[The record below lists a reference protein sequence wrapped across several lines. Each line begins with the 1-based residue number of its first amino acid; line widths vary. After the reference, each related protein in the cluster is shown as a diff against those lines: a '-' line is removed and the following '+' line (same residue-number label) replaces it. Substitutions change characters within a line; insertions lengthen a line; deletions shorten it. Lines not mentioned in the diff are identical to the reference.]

1 MQDNF
6 SIRDWKN
13 TKLYKEEYEGA
24 LTTEANTPRYPEG
37 ELSIEDKIKAITP
50 LWNQYQSASGD
61 EADKIKEKIS
71 RYTTYDNPNG
81 GGSYVWYILDNAKS
95 VEDVARIIKKEEDR
109 LKKDGYE
116 ESDYTVKLLVPKVYF
131 NVESGELSDNKNEWY
146 TDDELR
152 AGADQTSYTKGSELD
167 DIVFSGDYD
176 QALDFAK
183 RYPTL
188 IKVVK
193 DSVQEQDELEDDD
206 IELEIPGDEST
217 AVVDKSADVKARG
230 KEAKMKQAKAEF
242 KRLEDQM
249 KTHLELYKTSESEEN
264 KKTALQMLKNLTPEF
279 QAAKKAY
286 EKLKGVKL

>member
-6 SIRDWKN
+6 SIRSWKN
-13 TKLYKEEYEGA
+13 EKLYKEEYEGA
-24 LTTEANTPRYPEG
+24 LTTEANTPRYPEC
-37 ELSIEDKIKAITP
+37 ELPKEDKIKAIVP
-50 LWNQYQSASGD
+50 LWKQYSQSEDTSLRNQ
-61 EADKIKEKIS
+61 IKDKIS
-71 RYTTYDNPNG
+71 RYTTYDNEYG
-81 GGSYVWYILDNAKS
+81 GGSYAIEILDNAQS
-95 VEDVARIIKKEEDR
+95 IEDVAKIVMKNEK
-109 LKKDGYE
+109 GNTTSQQQY
-116 ESDYTVKLLVPKVYF
+116 SVKLLVPTVYY
-131 NVESGELSDNKNEWY
+131 NVENGELSDNKNEWY
-146 TDDELR
+146 TDDELK

-217 AVVDKSADVKARG
+217 ATVDKA
-230 KEAKMKQAKAEF
+230 MQAKASKQDKIIQDF
-242 KRLEDQM
+242 KRLQDQM

>member
-6 SIRDWKN
+6 SIRSWKN
-13 TKLYKEEYEGA
+13 EKLYKEEYEGA

-37 ELSIEDKIKAITP
+37 ELSVKDKIKAIVP
-50 LWNQYQSASGD
+50 LWKQYSQSEDTSLRD
-61 EADKIKEKIS
+61 QIKDKIS
-71 RYTTYDNPNG
+71 RYTTYDNEYG
-81 GGSYVWYILDNAKS
+81 GGSYAIEILDNS
-95 VEDVARIIKKEEDR
+95 QSIEDVAKIVMKNEKGNTTSQQQYSVE
-109 LKKDGYE
+109 
-116 ESDYTVKLLVPKVYF
+116 LLVPTVYY
-131 NVESGELSDNKNEWY
+131 NVENGELSDNKNEWY
-146 TDDELR
+146 TDTELK

-206 IELEIPGDEST
+206 IELEIPGEESN
-217 AVVDKSADVKARG
+217 APVGDK
-230 KEAKMKQAKAEF
+230 KMQAKASKQDKIIQDF
-242 KRLEDQM
+242 KRLQDQM

-279 QAAKKAY
+279 QAAKKEY

>member
-6 SIRDWKN
+6 SIRSWKN
-13 TKLYKEEYEGA
+13 EKLYKEEYEGA

-37 ELSIEDKIKAITP
+37 ELPIEDKIKAIVP
-50 LWNQYQSASGD
+50 LWKQYSQSEDTSLRNQ
-61 EADKIKEKIS
+61 IKDKIS
-71 RYTTYDNPNG
+71 RYTTYDNEYG
-81 GGSYVWYILDNAKS
+81 GGSYAIEILDNAQS
-95 VEDVARIIKKEEDR
+95 IEDVAKIVMKNEK
-109 LKKDGYE
+109 GNTTSQQQY
-116 ESDYTVKLLVPKVYF
+116 SVKLLVPTVYY
-131 NVESGELSDNKNEWY
+131 NVENGELSDNKNEWY
-146 TDDELR
+146 TDDELK

-206 IELEIPGDEST
+206 IELEIPGET
-217 AVVDKSADVKARG
+217 PTVDKAV
-230 KEAKMKQAKAEF
+230 QAKASKQDKIIQDF
-242 KRLEDQM
+242 KRLQDQM
-249 KTHLELYKTSESEEN
+249 KTHLELYKTSESEKN

>member
-6 SIRDWKN
+6 SIRSWKN
-13 TKLYKEEYEGA
+13 EKLYKEEYEGA
-24 LTTEANTPRYPEG
+24 LTTEVNTPRYPEG
-37 ELSIEDKIKAITP
+37 ELPIEDKIKAIVP
-50 LWNQYQSASGD
+50 LWKQYSQSEDTSLRNQ
-61 EADKIKEKIS
+61 IKDKIS
-71 RYTTYDNPNG
+71 RYTTYDNEYG
-81 GGSYVWYILDNAKS
+81 GGSYAIEILDNAQS
-95 VEDVARIIKKEEDR
+95 IEDVAKIVMKNEK
-109 LKKDGYE
+109 GNTTSQQQY
-116 ESDYTVKLLVPKVYF
+116 SVKLLVPTVYY
-131 NVESGELSDNKNEWY
+131 NVENGELSDNKNEWY
-146 TDDELR
+146 TDDELK

-217 AVVDKSADVKARG
+217 ATVDKA
-230 KEAKMKQAKAEF
+230 MQAKASKQDKIIQDF
-242 KRLEDQM
+242 KRLQDQM
-249 KTHLELYKTSESEEN
+249 KTHLELYKTSESEKN